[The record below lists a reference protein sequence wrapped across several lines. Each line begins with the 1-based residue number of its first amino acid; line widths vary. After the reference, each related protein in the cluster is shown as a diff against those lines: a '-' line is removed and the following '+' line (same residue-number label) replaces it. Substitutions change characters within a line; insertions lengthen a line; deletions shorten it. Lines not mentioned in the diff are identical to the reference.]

1 MSRTVVD
8 DLGTAVT
15 VPDACRRVVSLV
27 PSITESIAET
37 DRDALVG
44 ATQWCE
50 FPTDLDV
57 TRVRGTKNPD
67 WKAIV
72 ALRPDLVVV
81 NQEENR
87 EIDVRRLRD
96 AGVPVWVTRIESVD
110 DALASLSRMFTD
122 ALGWPVPE
130 WLEQAELAWQAPAE
144 LDGPRV
150 AAVIWRNPWMV
161 VGRDTFSGD
170 VLERLGCVNA
180 FADADSRY
188 PTVEAGTL
196 DALGLN
202 ADCNLLGPGNRANA
216 CIGRA
221 VNLVLRNVGECRPGE
236 FDMSTLGQPAKY
248 TCCIAENVA
257 ASPWPALHVERGF
270 AADESVVTPGD
281 CRTLLDAGGTQ
292 VVNIKL
298 MKSGLSGALEIIGM
312 CRSAG
317 VTLMLGCM
325 VESGIGTGAA
335 VHLACGTG
343 AFTWL
348 DLDAPLLLARDIAEG
363 AYTLNGSIYRVSD
376 APGLGARL
384 VPEEYSKT

>member
-50 FPTDLDV
+50 FPADLDV

-72 ALRPDLVVV
+72 ALGPDLVVV

-130 WLEQAELAWQAPAE
+130 WLE
-144 LDGPRV
+144 R
-150 AAVIWRNPWMV
+150 R
-161 VGRDTFSGD
+161 S
-170 VLERLGCVNA
+170 
-180 FADADSRY
+180 
-188 PTVEAGTL
+188 
-196 DALGLN
+196 
-202 ADCNLLGPGNRANA
+202 
-216 CIGRA
+216 
-221 VNLVLRNVGECRPGE
+221 
-236 FDMSTLGQPAKY
+236 
-248 TCCIAENVA
+248 
-257 ASPWPALHVERGF
+257 
-270 AADESVVTPGD
+270 
-281 CRTLLDAGGTQ
+281 Q
-292 VVNIKL
+292 V
-298 MKSGLSGALEIIGM
+298 
-312 CRSAG
+312 
-317 VTLMLGCM
+317 
-325 VESGIGTGAA
+325 
-335 VHLACGTG
+335 
-343 AFTWL
+343 
-348 DLDAPLLLARDIAEG
+348 
-363 AYTLNGSIYRVSD
+363 SIPFEK
-376 APGLGARL
+376 A
-384 VPEEYSKT
+384 